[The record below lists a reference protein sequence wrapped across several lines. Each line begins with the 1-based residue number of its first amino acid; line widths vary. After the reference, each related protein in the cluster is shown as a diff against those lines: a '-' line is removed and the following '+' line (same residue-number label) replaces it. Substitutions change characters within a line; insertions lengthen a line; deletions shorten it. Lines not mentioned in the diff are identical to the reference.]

1 MYRQTPAGHPAP
13 GTQDPVS
20 PGVGGLAGAHGRA
33 ALLKTGENLSLTSL
47 HHHMTL
53 QMSSVWMLCL
63 YVLTPRY
70 ACLGIGDMHI
80 FHFKNVY
87 FCRLWPYCYGFLI
100 GPP

>member
-33 ALLKTGENLSLTSL
+33 ALLKTGESLSLTSL

-63 YVLTPRY
+63 YVSANRSDDNNMIVLMIRQWY
-70 ACLGIGDMHI
+70 YGI
-80 FHFKNVY
+80 Y
-87 FCRLWPYCYGFLI
+87 S
-100 GPP
+100 